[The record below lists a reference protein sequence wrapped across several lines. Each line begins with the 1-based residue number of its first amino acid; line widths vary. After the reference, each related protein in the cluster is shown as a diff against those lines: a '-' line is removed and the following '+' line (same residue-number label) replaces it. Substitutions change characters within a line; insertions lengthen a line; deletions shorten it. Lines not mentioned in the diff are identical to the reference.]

1 MATEIDI
8 AVTTTTYNVS
18 ITAEPNEYIVNITTG
33 GSGGVQTVT
42 GTTVDNTDPLNPIVE
57 VPNLTQVLTQDDVS
71 IFIQQILEDA
81 VVTIPLEWQ
90 VSQVYIY
97 GEPTIGTG
105 GIFLDKTVVFSDN
118 ATLRFCWGVQ
128 YEDGVFTKTPE
139 PYEFT
144 TDAIVYYNGSTITSL
159 TIQPNDL
166 VMIKSGGIVS
176 GENVWILTVTN
187 KSSGAGIESVTGT
200 TVNNTDPLNPI
211 VEVPNLTQV
220 LETGNTTVDIGIL
233 LTNPPGDFASL
244 NHNQLNVTDGDYTG
258 SLKKNVLQFFN
269 IATGLTTNFLP
280 TGLSLI
286 KSGSE
291 STEVS
296 FETPTAL
303 NNILIPNQSGT
314 IAMVSDIPDVTE
326 YLPLAG
332 GTMDAGAEISFDN
345 TSKLAEGSFDSGTG
359 GANGI
364 SLFCAAGYEWNF
376 QAGEGYLVRL
386 SDNKIK
392 LKEYARSVPTAT
404 DDSSKGF
411 EGGSVWNMVD
421 HNVDY
426 VCADPTVG
434 AAVWQA
440 KEYTFDPA
448 TADINYVRNG
458 ITGWIEAYSK
468 AQVDA
473 LLTAV
478 ARTGAVIAFDTDA
491 VYNSIASPSSSNLTD
506 DLTGARLK
514 IVQKIYH
521 NAGTT
526 PTFPAGWVL
535 RGTGAYVT
543 STLNI
548 IYAEWSVGTTVE
560 YWITQ

>member
-18 ITAEPNEYIVNITTG
+18 ITAEPNEYIVNITTNG
-33 GSGGVQTVT
+33 GSGIESVT

-57 VPNLTQVLTQDDVS
+57 VPNITQVLEQSDREYKEIIDASYTFIPSDGVKYMLNSDGTDLTFDDS
-71 IFIQQILEDA
+71 DN
-81 VVTIPLEWQ
+81 
-90 VSQVYIY
+90 S
-97 GEPTIGTG
+97 
-105 GIFLDKTVVFSDN
+105 FLDKT
-118 ATLRFCWGVQ
+118 
-128 YEDGVFTKTPE
+128 
-139 PYEFT
+139 EFPMKNQI
-144 TDAIVYYNGSTITSL
+144 DCTITFVDTDMRSNL
-159 TIQPNDL
+159 GVDVNTPI
-166 VMIKSGGIVS
+166 
-176 GENVWILTVTN
+176 
-187 KSSGAGIESVTGT
+187 T
-200 TVNNTDPLNPI
+200 T
-211 VEVPNLTQV
+211 
-220 LETGNTTVDIGIL
+220 
-233 LTNPPGDFASL
+233 ASL
-244 NHNQLNVTDGDYTG
+244 LKGDDISFKKIG
-258 SLKKNVLQFFN
+258 SDPVWFMQVNR
-269 IATGLTTNFLP
+269 
-280 TGLSLI
+280 
-286 KSGSE
+286 SG
-291 STEVS
+291 
-296 FETPTAL
+296 
-303 NNILIPNQSGT
+303 
-314 IAMVSDIPDVTE
+314 TE

-364 SLFCAAGYEWNF
+364 SLFCAVGYEWNF

-386 SDNKIK
+386 SDNKIQV
-392 LKEYARSVPTAT
+392 KEYARSVPTAT

-411 EGGSVWNMVD
+411 DEGSVWNMVD
-421 HNVDY
+421 HNVTY

-521 NAGTT
+521 NAGTA
-526 PTFPAGWVL
+526 PTVPAGWVKK
-535 RGTGAYVT
+535 GTGNYVT